1 MSADSLSEW
10 QEKEAKDEKEAKA
23 TDVKVKVKREEREI
37 VSGRG
42 VTVRRGDEATVPAQQ
57 TCFEN

>member
-37 VSGRG
+37 VGGG
-42 VTVRRGDEATVPAQQ
+42 VA
-57 TCFEN
+57 